1 VKRTMLAAATVTA
14 VAALAAAPGASAA
27 VHLSGGKT
35 TLKLNRGTAA
45 ALDGLGVSVAPVGR
59 ARAGKAGV
67 RFPITGGRIDARTAA
82 GTIRH
87 AGGLRFRAGGHSL
100 TLRSPQVTVGRKIM
114 LSARVGGSRVHLLQ
128 LSGARVSRSG
138 FNTNVSGLRARLTQ
152 KAAKALNATFG
163 VKAFKK
169 GLLLGTATVRSK
181 TNEAD
186 ILARNATSL
195 EVDAG
200 ALAALTSLGIAPGVI
215 APATLTGTTAAFPIS
230 GGRVKLDLTA
240 GTIRHQGGI
249 SLTKGSTVV
258 RLESFDVRLGASPQL
273 FASINGG
280 AQKAAILDLD
290 LTGVTPQVS
299 GRTVT
304 LAGVTAKLTQG
315 AADALNAAFGTTAFS
330 AGLVLGRATVVA
342 AGA

>member
-1 VKRTMLAAATVTA
+1 VKRTLIVTATA

-27 VHLSGGKT
+27 VDLTGGST
-35 TLKLNRGTAA
+35 TLKLDRGAAA

-59 ARAGKAGV
+59 ARAGSAGV
-67 RFPITGGRIDARTAA
+67 RFPITGGRINARTAA

-87 AGGLRFRAGGHSL
+87 AGGLRFRAGGRSL
-100 TLRSPQVTVGRKIM
+100 TLRAPRVAVGRKIM
-114 LSARVGGSRVHLLQ
+114 LSARVGGSRVHLLE

-152 KAAKALNATFG
+152 KAASALNATFG
-163 VKAFKK
+163 VRAFKK
-169 GLLLGTATVRSK
+169 GLRLGTANVRSR
-181 TNEAD
+181 TDEAD
-186 ILARNATSL
+186 IRARSATSL
-195 EVDAG
+195 EIDPG

-230 GGRVKLDLTA
+230 GGQVKLNLSA
-240 GTIRHQGGI
+240 GTIRHGGGI
-249 SLTKGSTVV
+249 SLTKGATVV
-258 RLESFDVRLGASPQL
+258 RLESFDIRLGASPQL
-273 FASINGG
+273 FAAINGG

-290 LTGVTPQVS
+290 LTGVTPAVD

-315 AADALNAAFGTTAFS
+315 AADALNAAFATTAFS

-342 AGA
+342 EGA

>member
-1 VKRTMLAAATVTA
+1 VKRTLLAAAVTA

-27 VHLSGGKT
+27 VPLTGGTT
-35 TLKLNRGTAA
+35 TLKLDRGAAA

-59 ARAGKAGV
+59 ARAGAAGV
-67 RFPITGGRIDARTAA
+67 RFPITGGRINARTAA
-82 GTIRH
+82 GTINH
-87 AGGLRFRAGGHSL
+87 AGGLRFRAGKRSL
-100 TLRSPQVTVGRKIM
+100 TLRSPRVAVGRKIM
-114 LSARVGGSRVHLLQ
+114 LSARVGGSRVHLLE
-128 LSGARVSRSG
+128 LTGARVSRSG

-152 KAAKALNATFG
+152 KAARALNATFG

-169 GLLLGTATVRSK
+169 GLRLGTATVRSK
-181 TNEAD
+181 TDEAD
-186 ILARNATSL
+186 ILARSATSL
-195 EVDAG
+195 EIDAG

-230 GGRVKLDLTA
+230 GGRVKLNLSG

-258 RLESFDVRLGASPQL
+258 RLESFDIRLGAAPQL
-273 FASINGG
+273 FAALNGG
-280 AQKAAILDLD
+280 AHKAAILDLD
-290 LTGVTPQVS
+290 LTGVTPAVD
-299 GRTVT
+299 GRKVT

-342 AGA
+342 EGA